1 MSVLEF
7 SVDKISKFIDD
18 EDGELSIAKVDF
30 FSNRP
35 NSHKVNI
42 TEEMLRRDAQ
52 TILGKFIVAKMN
64 PLGTDA
70 EGHEADEVIMGY
82 APKDQEIQ
90 FHETAD
96 GYIVASCE
104 FVISK
109 LYATD
114 FYEMFKVKNHK
125 SVSVEMTFTGR
136 QENEDGTIDID
147 GFNLTGVTVLGDR
160 VRPACADA
168 CVEII
173 RFSEA
178 VADEFYH
185 KQHESVNSLQKFANS
200 RRHKMADTK
209 SYKINK
215 TDLKDV
221 DWGSVDKSELRD
233 KVMSAKNRATLVK
246 AVYALIEDG
255 WEEAPSEHLKYPLM
269 AEIDGTF
276 YYVREALSS
285 ALAYAKQHNEN
296 EVISKIEKLYKK
308 FNIGDSDEKGGEGKM
323 AEQVVMSEEVIE
335 QVETQEF
342 EEKVEEVE
350 EEKMEEPAQEE
361 QKDEEMSAEESS
373 EEMSAESE
381 EEVVDY
387 QAMYE
392 AQKQELDEMTKKY
405 EEKCD
410 IVMAQIAELETLR
423 KFKADVEEEQKKNIV
438 ASTLAKIKGRV
449 DEALYAEFAES
460 GKDCTIESVN
470 TWKTNLFAKVGENV
484 ISFSENSND
493 DVMRMEIPKVE
504 KEKSGSVWDR
514 L

>member
-7 SVDKISKFIDD
+7 SVDKVSKFIDD
-18 EDGELSIAKVDF
+18 EDVELSIAKVDF

-42 TEEMLRRDAQ
+42 TEEMLRRDAPS
-52 TILGKFIVAKMN
+52 ILGKFIVAKMN
-64 PLGTDA
+64 MFGTDA

-90 FHETAD
+90 YHKTVD
-96 GYIVASCE
+96 GYLVASCE

-109 LYATD
+109 LYASD

-125 SVSVEMTFTGR
+125 SVSVEMTYTGR
-136 QENEDGTIDID
+136 VENEDGTIDID
-147 GFNLTGVTVLGDR
+147 GFNLTGVTVLGDK

-173 RFSEA
+173 RFSETI
-178 VADEFYH
+178 ADEFYH
-185 KQHESVNSLQKFANS
+185 KQHESVKSLQKFANS
-200 RRHKMADTK
+200 RRQKMADTK

-233 KVMSAKNRATLVK
+233 KVMGAKNRNTLVK
-246 AVYALIEDG
+246 SVYAIVEEG
-255 WEEAPSEHLKYPLM
+255 WEDAPSEHLKYPLM
-269 AEIDGTF
+269 AEIDGVF

-296 EVISKIEKLYKK
+296 EVISKVEKLYKK
-308 FNIGDSDEKGGEGKM
+308 FNIGDSEQKGGEDKM
-323 AEQVVMSEEVIE
+323 SEQVVEIVEEM
-335 QVETQEF
+335 ETQEF
-342 EEKVEEVE
+342 EEKVEDVIECAEEEKVEEVEKKEMSETEQEVEVVEQQEEQVE
-350 EEKMEEPAQEE
+350 EEPDYKAMCDAKQVELNEMIAKYQE
-361 QKDEEMSAEESS
+361 Q
-373 EEMSAESE
+373 
-381 EEVVDY
+381 
-387 QAMYE
+387 
-392 AQKQELDEMTKKY
+392 
-405 EEKCD
+405 CD
-410 IVMAQIAELETLR
+410 VVMAQNAELETLR
-423 KFKADVEEEQKKNIV
+423 KFKADVEEEQRKNIV

-460 GKDCTIESVN
+460 GENCTIESVN

-484 ISFSENSND
+484 ISFSEKSNE
-493 DVMRMEIPKVE
+493 DVMRMELPKVE
-504 KEKSGSVWDR
+504 KKSESVWDR